1 MDATVARTAP
11 CDARS
16 PDHYFEATP
25 VTPPF
30 LSRFAATAGLG
41 VSLLL
46 AAPWPA
52 HATLATDGS
61 FRLPAHERSVE
72 RPPPSAVRWY
82 DRFHDDTLSALARSA
97 AARAATGE
105 SAATAV
111 VGLAD
116 QPASDPVSE
125 ASARADAEAAVTS
138 AYVVARVTTLRRV
151 LLANAQAALL
161 RERQFVGAAAPVHAS
176 AEALARVD
184 AALTTSREHGAVL
197 AAGMRESVARLAA
210 LCGSTPEAIEALLL
224 RSAPSMPGLPVFD
237 TTAIARPE
245 VGVHRELADTDLLQI
260 ERLTADA
267 DRAEQLAKARED
279 EFRATELRNRLGSA
293 SEMDVVAAYRRL
305 LIVDDALAVAGAQL
319 ALGWIGLVRKAGSVS
334 LGIEPRDLP
343 VSAQQR

>member
-1 MDATVARTAP
+1 M
-11 CDARS
+11 
-16 PDHYFEATP
+16 TP
-25 VTPPF
+25 LF
-30 LSRFAATAGLG
+30 LSRLTASAGL
-41 VSLLL
+41 SATLLL

-61 FRLPAHERSVE
+61 FRLPERERSVE
-72 RPPPSAVRWY
+72 RPPPSATRWY

-105 SAATAV
+105 SAATAAV
-111 VGLAD
+111 ALAD
-116 QPASDPVSE
+116 QPASDPVSW

-138 AYVVARVTTLRRV
+138 AYVVARATALRRQ
-151 LLANAQAALL
+151 LLADAQAALR

-176 AEALARVD
+176 AAALARVD
-184 AALTTSREHGAVL
+184 AALTTSREHGAL
-197 AAGMRESVARLAA
+197 LTTGLRESVSRLAA
-210 LCGSTPEAIEALLL
+210 LCGSSPEAIETLLQ
-224 RSAPSMPGLPVFD
+224 RSAASMPRLPVFD

-245 VGVHRELADTDLLQI
+245 VSAHRELTDTDLLQL

-267 DRAEQLAKARED
+267 DRAEQLAHLRED
-279 EFRATELRNRLGSA
+279 EFRATELRNRLGGA
-293 SEMDVVAAYRRL
+293 SEMDVIAAYRRL

-319 ALGWIGLVRKAGSVS
+319 ALGWIGLVRKAGSAS